1 MTALMARL
9 GSGTG
14 RILLAAA
21 GALIALATLLSR
33 ARQAG
38 RDSERARAAE
48 AVTKRAQQAK
58 EVRHAVDRRA
68 DGDAARELQRNWSRD
83 E

>member
-1 MTALMARL
+1 MIDLLARL

-14 RILLAAA
+14 RILLALA
-21 GALIALATLLSR
+21 GALIALATLLAR

-38 RDSERARAAE
+38 RDSERARSAE
-48 AVTKRAQQAK
+48 AVAKRAQQAK
-58 EVRHAVDRRA
+58 EVRREVDRRA